1 MKRIILFLTLLLAPA
16 LYAQTV
22 KPALPTTATDN
33 AAIKPALPTI
43 TVPPASLLHS
53 DNLVDFS
60 TIASFVV
67 PLCGWQGRE
76 RDDGQCEITITA
88 PPDYENFKCTV
99 HQHKQGELYV
109 ITCTWKPKEQK

>member
-1 MKRIILFLTLLLAPA
+1 MKRICFWLAMAFLFAGGLLIAEG

-22 KPALPTTATDN
+22 
-33 AAIKPALPTI
+33 KPALPTI

-53 DNLVDFS
+53 DDFFGFS
-60 TIASFVV
+60 PITSFVV
-67 PLCGWQGRE
+67 PLCGWQGRQ

-99 HQHKQGELYV
+99 NKHKQGELYV